1 MRSSWNLSEQ
11 LHTAPNDDIE
21 HVLVEYN
28 GPQVVTLRDAIGV
41 KLAVASDEDESC
53 VRWVQAYI
61 TETER
66 KALFDGALT
75 IRDALLK
82 DVVFVV
88 DVSHDGRPLRSWD
101 YDPTLLTDADLPK
114 RGALLPRAVREE
126 FAQAVPEFPE
136 LRLDGGGVVRSSG
149 VAFRALSS
157 VLDSFQRLWN
167 AIAQSITDEGPKERG
182 RWPSVLANAA
192 ELSLGAAGHGSL
204 VLHVSPSDEHVFN
217 EVAKKFESL
226 ANAGDDP
233 AKLSSA
239 FAKLGPRVQ
248 SRYGELLG
256 HLQKQDLQLLT
267 RWPSGSAFVSGYAAA
282 RVLSAFPRG
291 QVGKPRTV
299 KAVGTFLAF
308 DSTKLDFEFTDES
321 SDDKYEGRVDPEVLE
336 THASVAVGRGSRYV
350 VTIEVQSTVTH
361 AGHLHE
367 SNTLRSIS
375 PMDGTEGGAHPSP
388 GTDAP

>member
-1 MRSSWNLSEQ
+1 MRSSWSLSEQ
-11 LHTAPNDDIE
+11 LQTAPNDEIE
-21 HVLVEYN
+21 QVLVEYN
-28 GPQVVTLRDAIGV
+28 GPQVVTLRDSLGV
-41 KLAVASDEDESC
+41 KLGVASDEDESC
-53 VRWVQAYI
+53 VRWIQAYI

-82 DVVFVV
+82 DVVYVV
-88 DVSHDGRPLRSWD
+88 DVSHDGTPLRSWD
-101 YDPTLLTDADLPK
+101 YDPSRLTDADLPK

-126 FAQAVPEFPE
+126 FAQAAAEFPE
-136 LRLDGGGVVRSSG
+136 LRLDGGGVARTNG

-182 RWPSVLANAA
+182 RWPAVLANAA

-204 VLHVSPSDEHVFN
+204 VMHVSPSDEHVFN
-217 EVAKKFESL
+217 EVARKFESL
-226 ANAGDDP
+226 AKAGDDP
-233 AKLSSA
+233 AKLTSA
-239 FAKLGPRVQ
+239 LAKLGPRVQ

-267 RWPSGSAFVSGYAAA
+267 RWPFGSAFVSGDAAA

-291 QVGKPRTV
+291 QIEKPRTV
-299 KAVGTFLAF
+299 KVIGTFLAF
-308 DSTKLDFEFTDES
+308 DSIKLDFEFKDES
-321 SDDKYEGRVDPEVLE
+321 SEDKYNGQVDPEVLE
-336 THASVAVGRGSRYV
+336 AHESVAVGRGSRYV

-367 SNTLRSIS
+367 SNTLRSIA
-375 PMDGTEGGAHPSP
+375 PAEATEDGARPSYEPGAP
-388 GTDAP
+388 